1 MGNHSTQNHAGGWV
15 GGHSFFQ
22 EMAALIRKWLRH
34 ARNYILL
41 PRHTIQQL
49 RKAAWQFGAPLFN
62 GAAQLRPL
70 SLQAPCDTNGMYLF

>member
-1 MGNHSTQNHAGGWV
+1 
-15 GGHSFFQ
+15 
-22 EMAALIRKWLRH
+22 MAALIRKWLRH
-34 ARNYILL
+34 ATTLTTHYILL

-70 SLQAPCDTNGMYLF
+70 SLQAPCETNG